1 MRPAKPVLTDQELEI
16 MKVIW
21 DLGSATVRDV
31 YEAILERRKIAYTT
45 VMTMMKILEQKGHL
59 RRKMDD
65 RAYVYQPTRSKQQVV
80 RGMVREFVDRVFNGS
95 AQPLLLHLIE
105 DRQLSQKELDEI
117 AAMIPREAGAK
128 KADTKKEDKERL

>member
-95 AQPLLLHLIE
+95 AQPLLLHLI
-105 DRQLSQKELDEI
+105 
-117 AAMIPREAGAK
+117 
-128 KADTKKEDKERL
+128 